1 MPDNLV
7 IGMGNI
13 GVATKRFLERL
24 GYSAEG
30 YDAVKSKGTL
40 SELEEAERYW
50 ICTPETAVGKV
61 LSDLRSK
68 KGLVII
74 RSTTVPGET
83 DGYMKEFGRHI
94 VHNPAFSRERS
105 AYSDML
111 KAGKFL
117 VGGCCED
124 HGREVAEIYEKIGAE
139 VIRVKPAESEMIKL
153 ATNGFLTTLI
163 SYWNE
168 ISGICEKTGLDAD
181 KIAKTARERNGRIP
195 EYGTRWTG
203 KAFGGDC
210 LPKDLDHLIR
220 FAEMR
225 GYRATILKSVRKL
238 NQRIK

>member
-1 MPDNLV
+1 MLDNLV

-13 GVATKRFLERL
+13 GVATKRFLEHL
-24 GYSAEG
+24 GYSVEG
-30 YDAVKSKGTL
+30 YDAVKSKGTI
-40 SELEEAERYW
+40 SKLEEAERYW
-50 ICTPETAVGKV
+50 ICTPETAVGGV
-61 LSDLRSK
+61 LNDLRAK

-83 DGYMKEFGRHI
+83 DGYIKEFGRHM

-117 VGGCCED
+117 VGECCEE
-124 HGREVAEIYEKIGAE
+124 HGWEVAEIYEKIGAE

-168 ISGICEKTGLDAD
+168 IFGICEKTGLDAD
-181 KIAKTARERNGRIP
+181 KIAKTARKRDGRIP

-203 KAFGGDC
+203 KAFGGKC
-210 LPKDLDHLIR
+210 LPKDLNHLIG
-220 FAEMR
+220 FAER
-225 GYRATILKSVRKL
+225 QGHRAIILESVRKL